1 MVTLPSSKTFGPGS
15 IIVVSKLFFIFQT
28 RISFS
33 SFSFSKD
40 EDAGKVLILCS
51 TPKGGPLKANEWVNS
66 CSAVIGGKGG
76 GKDVQ
81 AQASGKETAKV
92 NEAIELAKQF
102 AATKL

>member
-1 MVTLPSSKTFGPGS
+1 M
-15 IIVVSKLFFIFQT
+15 
-28 RISFS
+28 
-33 SFSFSKD
+33 
-40 EDAGKVLILCS
+40 
-51 TPKGGPLKANEWVNS
+51 KANEWVNS

>member
-1 MVTLPSSKTFGPGS
+1 MVMHLSWSSFASSS
-15 IIVVSKLFFIFQT
+15 ILVENKFFLLFFDLERGTIFY
-28 RISFS
+28 
-33 SFSFSKD
+33 FSKD

>member
-1 MVTLPSSKTFGPGS
+1 M
-15 IIVVSKLFFIFQT
+15 
-28 RISFS
+28 
-33 SFSFSKD
+33 
-40 EDAGKVLILCS
+40 LILCS
-51 TPKGGPLKANEWVNS
+51 TPKGGPLQANEWVNS